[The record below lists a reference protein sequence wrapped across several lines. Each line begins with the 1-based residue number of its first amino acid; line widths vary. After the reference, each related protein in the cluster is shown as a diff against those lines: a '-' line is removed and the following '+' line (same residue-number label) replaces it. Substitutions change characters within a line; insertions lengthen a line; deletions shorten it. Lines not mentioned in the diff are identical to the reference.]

1 MEHEFFLPT
10 KIYFGAGCL
19 NKLGEISLP
28 GKKAMIVITPDAWI
42 VENGHLARLQK
53 LLAAGGAESVV
64 YNKVHPNPGK
74 RQVEEAARIC
84 RESNCDFVLGF
95 GGGSSIDSAKS
106 IALMAANGGDFWDY
120 VATGSGA
127 GKRLHVRPLP
137 VVAVPTTA
145 GTGTEADPWVVITKE
160 ETNEKVGFGA
170 PELFPT
176 ISFVDPELMVSVP
189 PRLTACQGFDA
200 LFHAM
205 EGYIATVA
213 TPISDVFAL
222 RSISLL
228 GQNLVTAVNDGSD
241 LQAREAVALASTC
254 SGIVESLSNC
264 TSNHS
269 IAQAMGAYHD
279 DLPHGA
285 ALLMIANEY
294 FRSFEQVIPQRYA
307 EMARALTGDP
317 NAGAEQ
323 LVPAL
328 YEMEKACGVEALR
341 MSDYGIQP
349 EELEMFCTNALEIAG
364 ELFEIEPQPLT
375 RQRVMEILQRSY
387 R

>member
-1 MEHEFFLPT
+1 MQHEFFIPT
-10 KIYFGAGCL
+10 HIYFGGGCL
-19 NKLGEISLP
+19 EKLGEIKLP

-42 VENGHLARLQK
+42 VDNGHLARLQR
-53 LLAAGGAESVV
+53 LLAKAGAESVV

-74 RQVEEAARIC
+74 RQVEEAALLC
-84 RESNCDFVLGF
+84 RQENCDFVLGF

-106 IALMAANGGDFWDY
+106 IALLAANGGDFWDY
-120 VATGSGA
+120 IATGSGA
-127 GKRLHVRPLP
+127 GKPIAQKPLP
-137 VVAVPTTA
+137 VIAVPTTA
-145 GTGTEADPWVVITKE
+145 GTGTEADPWVVVTKE

-170 PELFPT
+170 PEMFPVV
-176 ISFVDPELMVSVP
+176 SFVDPELMVSVP
-189 PRLTACQGFDA
+189 PRLTAFQGFDA

-228 GQNLVTAVNDGSD
+228 GQNLVRVVQNGAD

-254 SGIVESLSNC
+254 SGVVESLSNC

-279 DLPHGA
+279 NLPHGA

-294 FRSFEQVIPQRYA
+294 FSSFVDVIPERYA
-307 EMARALTGDP
+307 RMAQALTGDP
-317 NAGAEQ
+317 TATADR
-323 LVPAL
+323 LLPTL
-328 YEMEKACGVEALR
+328 CEMEKACGVEALR
-341 MSDYGIQP
+341 MSDYGIGP
-349 EELEMFCTNALEIAG
+349 EELEVFCTNALEIAG
-364 ELFEIEPQPLT
+364 ELFEIEPRPIT
-375 RQRVMEILQRSY
+375 RERVMEILQRSY

>member
-1 MEHEFFLPT
+1 
-10 KIYFGAGCL
+10 
-19 NKLGEISLP
+19 
-28 GKKAMIVITPDAWI
+28 
-42 VENGHLARLQK
+42 
-53 LLAAGGAESVV
+53 
-64 YNKVHPNPGK
+64 
-74 RQVEEAARIC
+74 
-84 RESNCDFVLGF
+84 
-95 GGGSSIDSAKS
+95 
-106 IALMAANGGDFWDY
+106 
-120 VATGSGA
+120 
-127 GKRLHVRPLP
+127 
-137 VVAVPTTA
+137 
-145 GTGTEADPWVVITKE
+145 
-160 ETNEKVGFGA
+160 
-170 PELFPT
+170 
-176 ISFVDPELMVSVP
+176 MVSVP